1 MRAEKLDV
9 FDLKLQTRLT
19 CEREIIPINEIKQRR
34 ENVLIEETAA

>member
-1 MRAEKLDV
+1 M

-19 CEREIIPINEIKQRR
+19 CEREIIPINEIKRFTITWRR